1 MEFWNGIAQR
11 ALTLHSDVSL
21 PVVALIAS
29 VAGFVVLL
37 PSVWPKARFWVTY
50 IHELGHGTAS
60 VFTGGGLRGMK
71 IHGDSS
77 GVAET
82 WRKAGPVGWLTAQ
95 FTTWAGYPAPAF
107 ASLIMTVSANVGF
120 SSALL
125 LALCLM
131 SLVALLFMR
140 NLRGAGL
147 AILIA
152 SLSAGIFW
160 FAPATIH
167 AVLMLSLAGAL
178 IAGGFKSV
186 LELQEHHKNGDRG
199 DSDVAALTRSIRPL
213 EAIVFA
219 GYYLIYAVSISA
231 SLYFAWLLVQG

>member
-1 MEFWNGIAQR
+1 MRFWTGLAER
-11 ALTLHSDVSL
+11 ALTLHNDVSL
-21 PVVALIAS
+21 PVVALVAS
-29 VAGFVVLL
+29 VAGFIVLL
-37 PSVWPKARFWVTY
+37 PAVWPKARFWVTY
-50 IHELGHGTAS
+50 IHELGHSAAS
-60 VFTGGGLRGMK
+60 ILTGGGLRGMK

-82 WRKAGPVGWLTAQ
+82 WRRAGPIGWLTAQ

-125 LALCLM
+125 LALCLA

-140 NLRGAGL
+140 NIRGAGL

-152 SLSAGIFW
+152 VLAAGIFW
-160 FAPATIH
+160 FTPATVH

-186 LELQEHHKNGDRG
+186 LELQEHHRRGDRG
-199 DSDVAALTRSIRPL
+199 DSDVASLTKSIRPL
-213 EAIVFA
+213 EALVFA
-219 GYYLIYAVSISA
+219 GYYVIYAVSIGA
-231 SLYFAWLLVQG
+231 SLYFAWLLVQS